1 MTSGAALERL
11 KKRREFVRVTRL
23 RKHHAMPGLIL
34 QAAPRMAEAGDGKA
48 QNDTHALRVGFTVSR
63 KVGGAVVRN
72 RAKRRLRAVAE
83 RVLAPHAMP
92 GYDYVLVGR
101 KSTPGRAFDA
111 LANDLET
118 ALKRLHLYKVDD
130 GAVTDETRAL
140 RNNDE

>member
-1 MTSGAALERL
+1 MTPDAVLERL

-23 RKHHAMPGLIL
+23 RKHCAVPGLIL
-34 QAAPRMAEAGDGKA
+34 QAAPRVHEVDGEP
-48 QNDTHALRVGFTVSR
+48 DRSDELPLRVGFTVSR

-72 RAKRRLRAVAE
+72 RAKRRLRAVAD
-83 RVLAPHAMP
+83 RILAAHAAP

-101 KSTPGRAFDA
+101 KTTPGRAFDA

-118 ALKRLHLYKVDD
+118 ALKRLHLYRVGDD
-130 GAVTDETRAL
+130 RGSDETRAL